1 MMPNKFVFQ
10 TEMKQ
15 NNENLNFLSCS
26 IVLNIVLIRT
36 MVSQCI
42 VIHDFFLLEMPEHTE
57 LDTEHS
63 DTMQFKNNIVRTTDE
78 NIPTGSCSKWGLA
91 PNTHNYSKEKNF
103 PKIKGL

>member
-1 MMPNKFVFQ
+1 MNK
-10 TEMKQ
+10 
-15 NNENLNFLSCS
+15 NNG
-26 IVLNIVLIRT
+26 IT
-36 MVSQCI
+36 MYCYPGF
-42 VIHDFFLLEMPEHTE
+42 FFLLEMADHTE
-57 LDTEHS
+57 LDTEHP